1 MGVERFAADKSGPA
15 FPLSTGGDLT
25 YDESMNQMNTTY
37 TSCKN
42 CHAVNKVL
50 TAKLVNSAGVC
61 GKCGQALPFH
71 AFVSEVDEQGFDSII
86 AKSSLPV
93 VVDFWAPW
101 CGPCRQFAPTF
112 EAASRFAEGKM
123 VFLKINTEEHHGI
136 SARHH
141 IRGIPT
147 LMIFKNG
154 KEVARE
160 SGAFPLNLFT
170 EWISRYF

>member
-1 MGVERFAADKSGPA
+1 MIGPMETQK
-15 FPLSTGGDLT
+15 FTF
-25 YDESMNQMNTTY
+25 

-42 CHAVNKVL
+42 CHAVNKVV
-50 TAKLVNSAGVC
+50 TSKLVNSSGVC
-61 GKCGQALPFH
+61 GKCGGALAFH
-71 AFVSEVDEQGFDSII
+71 AYVSEVNEQGFDSVI
-86 AKSSLPV
+86 AKSTLPV
-93 VVDFWAPW
+93 VVDFWASW

-123 VFLKINTEEHHGI
+123 VFLKVNTEENAMI
-136 SARHH
+136 SNRLH

-170 EWISRYF
+170 DWISKYF